1 MRRSFV
7 EPRTSQRGCVNWR
20 QLLFSVIG
28 KDPDAVVV
36 SFASGNADLCRK
48 MAIQVRDLEPH
59 RRHFLVCL
67 DQSFDVP
74 GVTSLVVSSLDPFL
88 ETRHALRS
96 FRIGLAPVL
105 FDSAPHPLRSVAA
118 CLAPRKILAFNQ
130 RLERHHMRAST
141 PIASFLLLKGVE
153 LDRIWLRPWS
163 KGDGYAASKYVTL
176 DGRPWR
182 LGRRRIG
189 ILSPYF
195 PWPLSH
201 GGAVRIYHLLRE
213 AAKEFD
219 IVLYSFG
226 AVEQDSPI
234 MDLVARAYLF
244 ELPRY
249 RKPRWASLLP
259 PEVCEYNSSVLQQ
272 LLETSC
278 RELKIEL
285 LQVEYTQLAQYSGD
299 VLVEHD
305 VTFDLYDQVAARG
318 PSLISRWNA
327 WRWRRFEHKAVKKF
341 SRVVTMAH
349 RDANLLGTPNARVI
363 PNGVDLSRFVPTAE
377 AAGFN
382 VLFIG
387 SFRHFPNILAFRF
400 FHEQVWPLVQQRF
413 PQATFTAVAGP
424 DPEQHWCSY
433 TADPFPA
440 VLGFVPDVV
449 PLYQQTNLVVAPT
462 LVSAGTNLKVL
473 EAMAMGRAVVA
484 TSSGCQG
491 LGLQH
496 GHSVWI
502 ADTAGAFAD
511 GICSL
516 FLNPDLRATIAR
528 NARQVALSEFD
539 WQEIGTKQQ
548 TLWEEIIGPSF
559 NIRPGTEADIEA
571 VQAIQQQAPESANWP
586 PLSYL
591 NQCFWI
597 IESLV
602 PKTEVAGFAVWR
614 EVDTGEWELL
624 NLAVSPN
631 VRRRG
636 VASRLIAKLKELKA
650 DTIFLEVRESNTA
663 ARSLYGHHHFLEVGQ
678 RKNYYAHP
686 TENAIVLRFQK

>member
-1 MRRSFV
+1 
-7 EPRTSQRGCVNWR
+7 
-20 QLLFSVIG
+20 
-28 KDPDAVVV
+28 
-36 SFASGNADLCRK
+36 

-59 RRHFLVCL
+59 RAHFLVCL
-67 DQSFDVP
+67 DQPIDVP
-74 GVTSLVVSSLDPFL
+74 GMRSIVVSSTDPFL
-88 ETRHALRS
+88 ETRHALRP

-105 FDSAPHPLRSVAA
+105 FDTEPHPLRAVAA
-118 CLAPRKILAFNQ
+118 FLAPRKILAFNQ
-130 RLERHHMRAST
+130 RLERHHLRAST
-141 PIASFLLLKGVE
+141 PVSSVLFLKGVE
-153 LDRIWLRPWS
+153 LDRIGLRPWS
-163 KGDGYAASKYVTL
+163 DGDGYAASKFVTL

-182 LGRRRIG
+182 PGRRRIG

-226 AVEQDSPI
+226 EVEKASPL
-234 MDLVARAYLF
+234 MDLVARAYVF

-259 PEVCEYNSSVLQQ
+259 PEVCEYNSTALQQ
-272 LLETSC
+272 LLETS
-278 RELKIEL
+278 RKELSIEL

-305 VTFDLYDQVAARG
+305 VTFDLYDQVASRE
-318 PSLISRWNA
+318 PSLVARWNA
-327 WRWRRFEHKAVKKF
+327 LRWRRFEQQAVKKF
-341 SRVVTMAH
+341 SRVVTMADKDSH
-349 RDANLLGTPNARVI
+349 VLGIPNSRVI
-363 PNGVDLSRFVPTAE
+363 PNGVDVSRFVPTAE
-377 AAGFN
+377 PASFN

-424 DPEQHWCSY
+424 DPEQYWRSF
-433 TADPFPA
+433 TTDPFPS
-440 VLGFVPDVV
+440 VIGFVADVV

-484 TSSGCQG
+484 TPSGCQG

-496 GHSVWI
+496 EHSVWI
-502 ADTAGAFAD
+502 ADTADAFAD
-511 GICSL
+511 GICLL
-516 FLNPDLRATIAR
+516 FADADLRSMIAR
-528 NARQVALSEFD
+528 NARKLALNEFD
-539 WQEIGTKQQ
+539 WQEVGTKQQ
-548 TLWEEIIGPSF
+548 ALWEEIIGPSF
-559 NIRPGTEADIEA
+559 NSRPGTEADLEA
-571 VQAIQQQAPESANWP
+571 VQVIQQQAPESANWP
-586 PLSYL
+586 PSSYL

-597 IESLV
+597 VESIF

-614 EVDTGEWELL
+614 EVDGGEWELL
-624 NLAVSPN
+624 NLAVSPKF
-631 VRRRG
+631 RRRG
-636 VASRLIAKLKELKA
+636 LASRLIAKLKELKV
-650 DTIFLEVRESNTA
+650 DTIFLEVRESNAA
-663 ARSLYGHHHFLEVGQ
+663 ARSIYRYHHFREVGL

-686 TENAIVLRFQK
+686 IENAIVLRFQK

>member
-1 MRRSFV
+1 M
-7 EPRTSQRGCVNWR
+7 NWR
-20 QLLFSVIG
+20 QLLFSLIG

-36 SFASGNADLCRK
+36 SFASGDDDLCRK
-48 MAIQVRDLEPH
+48 MATQVRDLEPH
-59 RRHFLVCL
+59 RIHFLICL
-67 DQSFDVP
+67 DQPLNVP
-74 GVTSLVVSSLDPFL
+74 GVTSIVVPSTDPFL
-88 ETRHALRS
+88 ETRNALRS

-105 FDSAPHPLRSVAA
+105 FDGEPHPLRVVAA
-118 CLAPRKILAFNQ
+118 CLAPRKVLAFNQ
-130 RLERHHMRAST
+130 RLERHHLSVST
-141 PIASFLLLKGVE
+141 PIASYLFLKGVS

-163 KGDGYAASKYVTL
+163 NGDGHASTKYVAL

-182 LGRRRIG
+182 PGRRRIG
-189 ILSPYF
+189 IVSPYF

-226 AVEQDSPI
+226 AVENASPI
-234 MDLVARAYLF
+234 IDLVARTYLF

-259 PEVCEYNSSVLQQ
+259 PEVCEYDSPILQQ
-272 LLETSC
+272 LLESS
-278 RELKIEL
+278 RQELNVEL
-285 LQVEYTQLAQYSGD
+285 VQVEYTQLAQYTGD

-305 VTFDLYDQVAARG
+305 VTFDLYDQVASRE

-327 WRWRRFEHKAVKKF
+327 WRWRRFEQQVIKQF
-341 SRVVTMAH
+341 SRVVTMAEK
-349 RDANLLGTPNARVI
+349 DSNLLGILHARVI
-363 PNGVDLSRFVPTAE
+363 PNGVDLSRFIPTAE
-377 AAGFN
+377 PDACN

-424 DPEQHWCSY
+424 DPEQYWRNF
-433 TADPFPA
+433 TTDPFPS

-449 PLYQQTNLVVAPT
+449 PLYQKANLVVAPT

-473 EAMAMGRAVVA
+473 EAMAMARAVVA

-496 GHSVWI
+496 GNSVWI
-502 ADTAGAFAD
+502 ADAPGAFAD
-511 GICSL
+511 GICTLLGSVE
-516 FLNPDLRATIAR
+516 LRSTIAR
-528 NARQVALSEFD
+528 NARHVALTEFD
-539 WQEIGTKQQ
+539 WQEIGTRQQ
-548 TLWEEIIGPSF
+548 ALWEEIIGPSF
-559 NIRPGTEADIEA
+559 TIRSGSEADIEA
-571 VQAIQQQAPESANWP
+571 VQAIQQQAPEAASWP

-597 IESLV
+597 AESLF

-614 EVDTGEWELL
+614 EVDKGEWELL

-631 VRRRG
+631 FRRRG
-636 VASRLIAKLKELKA
+636 VASRLIGKLKEFKV
-650 DTIFLEVRESNTA
+650 DTIFLEVRESNA
-663 ARSLYGHHHFLEVGQ
+663 LARSLYGRHHFLEVGL